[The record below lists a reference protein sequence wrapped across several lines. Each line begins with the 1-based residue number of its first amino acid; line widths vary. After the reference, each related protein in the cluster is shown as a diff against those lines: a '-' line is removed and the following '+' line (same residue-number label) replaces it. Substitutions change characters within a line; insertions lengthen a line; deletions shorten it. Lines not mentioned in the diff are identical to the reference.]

1 MTEEAF
7 RHAAHT
13 ITRDHAAPAAV
24 AIYSGAVAAA
34 IRRSQVA
41 GSAQLSPMLLDELSG
56 DRAAHRAAVE
66 IGPVG
71 CLALETWVC
80 EMWEG
85 IEELAAEAVPPTLTD
100 AERMYRGATIE
111 LLTEAD
117 TDTATA
123 TLAFAATLAVAFVRW
138 NAARSDPAAGGFVSS
153 LLEEDPVAAL
163 ARDEL
168 DESTRASIAI
178 SVGNRWHLIMERV
191 AVMETVAAIEMT
203 A

>member
-56 DRAAHRAAVE
+56 DRLAHRAAVE

-71 CLALETWVC
+71 CLVLETWIC

-85 IEELAAEAVPPTLTD
+85 IEELAAEAVPPTLTN
-100 AERMYRGATIE
+100 AERMYRRATIE
-111 LLTEAD
+111 LLTDAD
-117 TDTATA
+117 LDTPTA
-123 TLAFAATLAVAFVRW
+123 TLAFAATLAIAFVRW
-138 NAARSDPAAGGFVSS
+138 NAARSDPAAAASS
-153 LLEEDPVAAL
+153 AASS
-163 ARDEL
+163 RRIRSRSWRG
-168 DESTRASIAI
+168 STWMNRPARASR
-178 SVGNRWHLIMERV
+178 SEW
-191 AVMETVAAIEMT
+191 ETTGRRSWSASR
-203 A
+203 